1 MARFSVSTHTTI
13 RMLCLAYGVALAGAV
28 HMVGHPCP
36 FWNYDEIQQHPAN
49 VTVFIIAGQ
58 LATMA
63 LEMPKLKFPPSPS
76 HMQLYVSARDE
87 MRQLPETGA
96 VLMVD
101 CVSGN
106 LGLAFATYTLGM
118 DCAIAHAN
126 DIMQD
131 IDAVDVTDERTVKM
145 LHLLW
150 TLDEWQ
156 REGECRNW
164 IADWPQIGA
173 MTFWFIMAG
182 AFWIGRA
189 WTAVEPQKAMPS
201 PLKRPESRQ
210 LRARGEALARTA
222 RKKTEASM

>member
-1 MARFSVSTHTTI
+1 
-13 RMLCLAYGVALAGAV
+13 MLCLAYGVALAAAV
-28 HMVGHPCP
+28 RMVGHPCP

-49 VTVFIIAGQ
+49 VTVFIVAGQ
-58 LATMA
+58 LVAKA
-63 LEMPKLKFPPSPS
+63 LEMPTMTVPRGAS
-76 HMQLYVSARDE
+76 HMELYVLARDQ
-87 MRQLPETGA
+87 MQHLTETGA

-101 CVSGN
+101 CWSGN
-106 LGLAFATYTLGM
+106 VGLAFATYTLGM
-118 DCAIAHAN
+118 DCAVAHAT

-131 IDAVDVTDERTVKM
+131 IDALDVTDERTVKL

-150 TLDEWQ
+150 TLDGWQ

-189 WTAVEPQKAMPS
+189 WTAAEQQKAMPS
-201 PLKRPESRQ
+201 PLKMPESRQ
-210 LRARGEALARTA
+210 LRARGAALVRKA